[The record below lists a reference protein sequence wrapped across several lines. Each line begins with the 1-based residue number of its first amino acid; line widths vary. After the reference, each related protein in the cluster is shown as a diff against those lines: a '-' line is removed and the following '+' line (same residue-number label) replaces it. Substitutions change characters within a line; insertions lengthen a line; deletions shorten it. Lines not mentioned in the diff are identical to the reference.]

1 VLGLVVSIIS
11 QLTIVELLEQ
21 LYMYDINILTYKM
34 SSSSSSKKRKLSE
47 ARCSSKHEERDNQ
60 IQEFWNKGVEPAEH
74 SCVRIKAGR
83 VYSYTDMVT
92 SAERSSEPPAEDA
105 AEGVWIENGWVLR
118 NETGEE
124 SAIKFPVESIEISK
138 DDWWTLRGMPV
149 RA

>member
-1 VLGLVVSIIS
+1 
-11 QLTIVELLEQ
+11 
-21 LYMYDINILTYKM
+21 
-34 SSSSSSKKRKLSE
+34 
-47 ARCSSKHEERDNQ
+47 
-60 IQEFWNKGVEPAEH
+60 
-74 SCVRIKAGR
+74 VRIKAGKI
-83 VYSYTDMVT
+83 YSYPAMVT
-92 SAERSSEPPAEDA
+92 SAERSSEPVAEDA